1 MTEIPEQ
8 TEAACGL
15 RKTRTG
21 TVVSANNEK
30 TIAVRVDRRTQH
42 VRYKKVIT
50 RSKKF
55 HVHDER
61 NEAKAGDT
69 VRIRETR
76 PLSKL
81 KRWRLVEIIR
91 RAE

>member
-21 TVVSANNEK
+21 TVVNANNEK

-61 NEAKAGDT
+61 NEAKVGDT